1 MVERALPRVLRTG
14 ACFRQFI
21 RFCVTMLRMFA
32 FGKRGVV
39 AEEVQR
45 RASPAATSFCSKN
58 RRNRRESPR
67 KVKKKPVRL
76 ESYY

>member
-1 MVERALPRVLRTG
+1 
-14 ACFRQFI
+14 
-21 RFCVTMLRMFA
+21 MLRMFA